1 MTVSMLGQLEDIAL
15 IPYDRTLTRAS
26 LSSIYRARALCI
38 TESEV
43 ITDQEPVPY
52 EYLVLATGSTWEGP
66 LDLPLAKVDASEA
79 VLAQRAQYRAAK
91 SVLIVG
97 GGAVGIGAPSFILA
111 NCLYTDRTGCL
122 KRAGR

>member
-1 MTVSMLGQLEDIAL
+1 MLGQLEDTAL
-15 IPYDRTLTRAS
+15 IPYDRALTRAS

-38 TESEV
+38 TSTEV

-66 LDLPLAKVDASEA
+66 LDLPVAKVDASEA

-97 GGAVGIGAPSFILA
+97 GGAVGIGTLRLTLI
-111 NCLYTDRTGCL
+111 DRSLC
-122 KRAGR
+122 